1 MEITSRGRHPRE
13 RQRGKSGMW
22 KAGKKQPGVF
32 LGGVVGDDGWNS
44 DWTGGGEAGMAAWLD
59 LFQSPPGMSHVT
71 SRGAGFRLDCD
82 LTGPSPAPE
91 SNGQNPSTVFV
102 VLQVLE
108 VN

>member
-44 DWTGGGEAGMAAWLD
+44 DWTGGGKAGMAA
-59 LFQSPPGMSHVT
+59 
-71 SRGAGFRLDCD
+71 
-82 LTGPSPAPE
+82 
-91 SNGQNPSTVFV
+91 
-102 VLQVLE
+102 
-108 VN
+108 